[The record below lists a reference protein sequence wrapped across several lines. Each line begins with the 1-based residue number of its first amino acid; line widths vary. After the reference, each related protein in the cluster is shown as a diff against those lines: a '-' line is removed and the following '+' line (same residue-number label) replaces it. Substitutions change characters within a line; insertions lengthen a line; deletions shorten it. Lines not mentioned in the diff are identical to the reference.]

1 MLTQFIVGG
10 TTVNAYDRIR
20 EFEMAEYE
28 CVSEREA
35 FGI

>member
-20 EFEMAEYE
+20 QFEMAEDDKQ
-28 CVSEREA
+28 
-35 FGI
+35 

>member
-20 EFEMAEYE
+20 EFEMAEDDNGK
-28 CVSEREA
+28 R
-35 FGI
+35 G